1 MRKKQLEPGYE
12 AAKEKALRLLEF
24 RAHSEWELR
33 RKLADAGAAQEDIEH
48 VADFVR
54 EYHLVDD
61 EAYAERLAADLANL
75 KKFGKHRI
83 SAELSR
89 RGIDRDMWDEVLDA
103 APRDD
108 SKIDKFISSRLTDPE
123 DRDQVRKVSAALFRR
138 GYSWEDIREAL
149 NRFNAT
155 IED

>member
-1 MRKKQLEPGYE
+1 MARR
-12 AAKEKALRLLEF
+12 A
-24 RAHSEWELR
+24 RAHRRRGLR
-33 RKLADAGAAQEDIEH
+33 CRRRPALQCQGLGGGI
-48 VADFVR
+48 R
-54 EYHLVDD
+54 
-61 EAYAERLAADLANL
+61 
-75 KKFGKHRI
+75 
-83 SAELSR
+83 SELSR

-108 SKIDKFISSRLTDPE
+108 SKIDKFISSRLSDPD

>member
-1 MRKKQLEPGYE
+1 MKNRKRILCI
-12 AAKEKALRLLEF
+12 ALILILIG
-24 RAHSEWELR
+24 SI
-33 RKLADAGAAQEDIEH
+33 GAAVLQTD
-48 VADFVR
+48 
-54 EYHLVDD
+54 
-61 EAYAERLAADLANL
+61 
-75 KKFGKHRI
+75 FGKVTIKDVYIPTGDQQYMHALAFI
-83 SAELSR
+83 PKQASEDNKLPCVITSHGWLNSAEVQDAASIELSR

-108 SKIDKFISSRLTDPE
+108 SKIDKFISSRLSDPD
-123 DRDQVRKVSAALFRR
+123 DRDQVRKVSTALFRR